1 MSQRCF
7 QTAMARLV
15 VDAKFR
21 DRVRAGGDDALEGEL
36 TALERKRLT
45 AIAATRG
52 LDATSTLYRG
62 FRLSKL
68 YATLPLTCA
77 LLGKRRLAREV
88 RLYWAARVSV
98 SLYFFEE
105 AFGFC
110 DHLEERLQSGLRVA
124 YLDEVLAYERATL
137 ELQRPRDRED
147 APASQLVEFEHDP
160 EILLNCLSRG
170 QRPRAIPV
178 LNCTLFGE
186 LDEDDKVQWHF
197 LADKAKTSHAKARR
211 RKEKQ
216 VSSKQ
221 HLTP

>member
-1 MSQRCF
+1 VSQRCF

-21 DRVRAGGDDALEGEL
+21 ERVRACADDALVGEL

-45 AIAATRG
+45 AIAQTRG
-52 LDATSTLYRG
+52 LDATSTLYKG

-77 LLGKRRLAREV
+77 LLGKKRLGREV
-88 RLYWAARVSV
+88 KLYWAARVSV

-110 DHLEERLQSGLRVA
+110 DHLAERLQSGLRVT

-137 ELQRPRDRED
+137 ELQRPRNCED
-147 APASQLVEFEHDP
+147 APAAQLVNFQHDP
-160 EILLNCLSRG
+160 EILLNCLTRG
-170 QRPRAIPV
+170 QRPRAVPV

-197 LADKAKTSHAKARR
+197 LED
-211 RKEKQ
+211 
-216 VSSKQ
+216 
-221 HLTP
+221 